1 MPAPL
6 TPTWLEVDLS
16 AVAHNTRA
24 VLARTRQPLMAVV
37 KANAY
42 GLGAV
47 AVGQSALQAGAAWL
61 AVARAGEA
69 LELRRAGIT
78 APVLVFGMA
87 TPDEIDQAI
96 ASGIT
101 LSLHSFESAKQLAQR
116 AAVAGKPVQ
125 AHLKVDTGFGRL
137 GVLPDQAV
145 ALAER
150 ARDLGGIE
158 IDGVYSHLAM
168 ADEVPDHPLT
178 RSQIRHFS
186 AVLAGLKAAGHAPRW
201 AHLTNS
207 AAAFGLPEAHFN
219 LVRAGSALIGLKPHY
234 YLPFPSE
241 LKRVVAWKALLAACK
256 QLPDGWAVGYGQTY
270 QPAPGE
276 WIGTLPL
283 GYGDGFRRMPEN
295 QVLIDGQRC
304 PVVGR
309 VCNDMC
315 MVRLPQAFPE
325 GTEVAVIGSQGN
337 EAITTDELVDRW
349 QTSQADILS
358 SINPRVVRRYISR
371 T

>member
-1 MPAPL
+1 M
-6 TPTWLEVDLS
+6 EVDLS

-24 VLARTRQPLMAVV
+24 VLSRTAQPLMAVV

-47 AVGQSALQAGAAWL
+47 EVGRTALSAGAAWL
-61 AVARAGEA
+61 AVARTGEA
-69 LELRRAGIT
+69 LKLRQAGIT

-87 TPDEIDQAI
+87 TPDEVDRAI
-96 ASGIT
+96 AEDIT
-101 LSLHSFESAKQLAQR
+101 LTLYSFESAELLARR
-116 AAVAGKPVQ
+116 AAAAGKPVRV
-125 AHLKVDTGFGRL
+125 HLKVDTGFGRL

-150 ARDLGGIE
+150 ARDLGGVE

-168 ADEVPDHPLT
+168 ADEVDNHPLT
-178 RSQIRHFS
+178 RAQIERFS
-186 AVLAGLKAAGHAPRW
+186 SVLAGLRAIGCDPRW

-234 YLPFPSE
+234 YLPFPPE

-256 QLPDGWAVGYGQTY
+256 QLPPGWAVGYGQTY

-276 WIGTLPL
+276 WIGTLPV
-283 GYGDGFRRMPEN
+283 GYGDGFRRTPGN

-304 PVVGR
+304 PVIGR

-315 MVRLPQAFPE
+315 MVRLPRPYPE
-325 GTEVAVIGSQGN
+325 GTEVTIIGRQGN

-349 QTSQADILS
+349 QTAQADILS
-358 SINPRVVRRYISR
+358 TINPRVTRCYIS
-371 T
+371 